1 MNSLQLACLTENGDK
16 QPANL
21 ISLLNQQ
28 SNSESHIV
36 AWKMKQKM
44 YSEALHIGYLV
55 ITTMH
60 IT

>member
-16 QPANL
+16 QPASV

-28 SNSESHIV
+28 SNGET
-36 AWKMKQKM
+36 
-44 YSEALHIGYLV
+44 LHIEFPRYLV